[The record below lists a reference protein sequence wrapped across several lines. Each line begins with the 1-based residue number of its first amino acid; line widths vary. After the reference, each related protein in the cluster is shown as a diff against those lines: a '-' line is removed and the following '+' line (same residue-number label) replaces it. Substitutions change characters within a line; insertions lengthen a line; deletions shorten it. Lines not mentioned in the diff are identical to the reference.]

1 VQSLGLGLPVW
12 RRSASPPHPKFV
24 PSRTEPPVPP
34 TLIEKVQSMLKGKGE
49 EKAMEGGGVHGD
61 VGDEPER
68 AREDAAEKSRPG
80 SPDVT

>member
-1 VQSLGLGLPVW
+1 VEAQ
-12 RRSASPPHPKFV
+12 
-24 PSRTEPPVPP
+24 